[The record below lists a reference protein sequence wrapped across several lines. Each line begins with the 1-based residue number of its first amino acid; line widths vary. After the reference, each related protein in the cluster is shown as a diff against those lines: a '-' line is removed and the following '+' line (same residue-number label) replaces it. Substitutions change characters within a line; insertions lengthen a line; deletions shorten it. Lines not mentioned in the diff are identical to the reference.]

1 MFYKVHSEILKF
13 NFPSMIEV
21 TMQSEKYAAPPP
33 PPPPPK
39 KKTKKKRKKKPPPP
53 PPPAPPKKTIQNTFH
68 YQQTEKI
75 FHIYS
80 VQSDMIQWGVYENH
94 SNITEKGRFEQ
105 HALNY

>member
-21 TMQSEKYAAPPP
+21 TMQSEKYA
-33 PPPPPK
+33 PPK
-39 KKTKKKRKKKPPPP
+39 
-53 PPPAPPKKTIQNTFH
+53 IQNIFH
-68 YQQTEKI
+68 YQQTENI
-75 FHIYS
+75 CHIYS